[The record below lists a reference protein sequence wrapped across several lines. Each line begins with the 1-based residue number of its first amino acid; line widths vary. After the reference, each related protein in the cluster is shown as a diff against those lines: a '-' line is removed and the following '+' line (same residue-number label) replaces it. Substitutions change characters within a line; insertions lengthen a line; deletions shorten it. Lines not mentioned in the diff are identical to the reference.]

1 MKKKDEENF
10 WASMWREALLAT
22 TLGWDLAIPIFGG
35 VLIGYFLDQWLD
47 TGHIFTLGLLSAGI
61 FAGYYNLWR
70 TIRRLDRKS
79 DLEKSRTGE
88 EGEEEKEKEKKEG

>member
-1 MKKKDEENF
+1 MRRMKKKDDENF
-10 WASMWREALLAT
+10 WASMFREALLAT

-35 VLIGYFLDQWLD
+35 VLIGYFLDQWLA

-61 FAGYYNLWR
+61 FTGYYNIWR

-79 DLEKSRTGE
+79 DLKKPQTGE
-88 EGEEEKEKEKKEG
+88 EKPEEKQEG